1 MAAVLLLLLFFLPF
15 SACFT
20 APHFEQQT
28 SLTGGGFQIQRRSA
42 AEAPAATN
50 LTVDNSSFVLAAQR
64 THRKDPLDGF
74 SRYTGGWNI
83 SELHYWAVSSFTLF
97 LFPPVFFLSPLD
109 RFLHRISVFMLVSL
123 SDTRPPHCSRS
134 LWRGSSALGLSC
146 FSSVA
151 GSSVA
156 VAGVTPIL
164 APRTRCPLSCSCS
177 SPVLQSMVYLHSIGC
192 VVLYKGQGRFH
203 SSTYSTMDYV
213 VGQANL
219 TVEHLRNFSD
229 SLSDAKK
236 ITVAQ
241 VLLPSNVRGDIDA
254 IEARVNSSATQLANR
269 TLDNSRKIR
278 RVLDRVY
285 GHLNVV
291 FKFDMLNFSFEGATI
306 SSTHALQEIG
316 FDHNCC
322 SDASLGICRIQ
333 LVSYFARGSIVFLL
347 ACLLISSYFTVQCS
361 LYLDC
366 STLSPLLI
374 SSNFVGLLQFSGRRV
389 DPSDW
394 HIHSVWCLP
403 YTTQAKIVVADTC
416 VAMNEWVEHPH
427 AHTAL
432 DDILPCVDVATANE
446 SLYRSREVT
455 FQIVDVVNQ
464 VIANVSNRNFPPQA
478 TPLYYNQS
486 GPLMPL
492 LCNPNM
498 PDLSARSCFP
508 GEVDFNNATQ
518 VWKGYICQT
527 TIVSGSEVCTSVG
540 RITLSIYRQMAA
552 AVNVSGGLYY
562 NVPFLTELEDCTF
575 VRETFTVINRN
586 NCPDLESNS
595 KLVYI
600 GLVMVSG
607 AVMLSLIFWVIYA
620 RERRHRK
627 HNKQLAV
634 RSGLPQP
641 LEKGP

>member
-83 SELHYWAVSSFTLF
+83 SELHYWASVGYTAAPLF
-97 LFPPVFFLSPLD
+97 SIALAWFVGFGLVLLLICCWFFCCRRRSYSYSRTAYALSLILLVFFTCAA
-109 RFLHRISVFMLVSL
+109 I
-123 SDTRPPHCSRS
+123 
-134 LWRGSSALGLSC
+134 
-146 FSSVA
+146 
-151 GSSVA
+151 
-156 VAGVTPIL
+156 
-164 APRTRCPLSCSCS
+164 
-177 SPVLQSMVYLHSIGC
+177 IGC

-278 RVLDRVY
+278 RVLDRVRLDLIIIAAVMLLLAFVGFMLSVLGLQY
-285 GHLNVV
+285 IVSILVV
-291 FKFDMLNFSFEGATI
+291 VGWI
-306 SSTHALQEIG
+306 
-316 FDHNCC
+316 
-322 SDASLGICRIQ
+322 
-333 LVSYFARGSIVFLL
+333 LVTGTFILCGVFLIL
-347 ACLLISSYFTVQCS
+347 H
-361 LYLDC
+361 
-366 STLSPLLI
+366 
-374 SSNFVGLLQFSGRRV
+374 N
-389 DPSDW
+389 
-394 HIHSVWCLP
+394 
-403 YTTQAKIVVADTC
+403 VVADTC

>member
-1 MAAVLLLLLFFLPF
+1 MAAVLLLLLLFFLPF

-20 APHFEQQT
+20 APYFERQS

-42 AEAPAATN
+42 TEAPAATN
-50 LTVDNSSFVLAAQR
+50 LTLDNNSFVLAAQR

-74 SRYTGGWNI
+74 SRYPGGWNI
-83 SELHYWAVSSFTLF
+83 SELHYWASVGYTAAPLF
-97 LFPPVFFLSPLD
+97 SIALAWFVGFGLVLLLICCWFVCCRRRSYSYSRTAYALSLILLVFFTCAA
-109 RFLHRISVFMLVSL
+109 I
-123 SDTRPPHCSRS
+123 
-134 LWRGSSALGLSC
+134 
-146 FSSVA
+146 
-151 GSSVA
+151 
-156 VAGVTPIL
+156 
-164 APRTRCPLSCSCS
+164 
-177 SPVLQSMVYLHSIGC
+177 IGC
-192 VVLYKGQGRFH
+192 VVLYKGQGKFH

-278 RVLDRVY
+278 RVLDRVRLDLIIIAAVMLLLAFVGFMLSVLGLQY
-285 GHLNVV
+285 IVSILVV
-291 FKFDMLNFSFEGATI
+291 VGWI
-306 SSTHALQEIG
+306 
-316 FDHNCC
+316 
-322 SDASLGICRIQ
+322 
-333 LVSYFARGSIVFLL
+333 LVTGTFILCGVFLIL
-347 ACLLISSYFTVQCS
+347 H
-361 LYLDC
+361 
-366 STLSPLLI
+366 
-374 SSNFVGLLQFSGRRV
+374 N
-389 DPSDW
+389 
-394 HIHSVWCLP
+394 
-403 YTTQAKIVVADTC
+403 VVADTC

-455 FQIVDVVNQ
+455 FQLVDVVNQ

-540 RITLSIYRQMAA
+540 RITPSIYRQMAA

-562 NVPFLTELEDCTF
+562 NVPFLTQLEDCTF
-575 VRETFTVINRN
+575 VRETFTAINRN